1 MGDVLLT
8 TPVVRLLRNK
18 YPDAR
23 IDFVT
28 SKPFAEVYKYN
39 PYINEL
45 IEYDK
50 SLPESKILKIR
61 NKLLE
66 KNGGKY
72 DVFIDLQKNFR
83 SKIFRKNISKKI
95 LEVEKNRLRKLS
107 LVYLKKQLFGKIP
120 QIPQQYIRALEPL
133 SLEDDGNGLELW
145 FPEERQKG
153 FYPPEQG
160 ILPQKGKIKIAVA
173 PGAHH
178 KTKQYPVELFSAAL
192 NKINQI
198 IKPEFIIIGGI
209 QDNETTA
216 DLTARLPYQ
225 ITDGTGSTSIIDTA
239 RKINGCHMLL
249 TNDTGVMHIAAARQ
263 VPIVALFGSTVTD
276 FGFAPFRV
284 KNKILEA
291 NVKCRPCSHI
301 GRDKCP
307 KDHFDCMKQISPAK
321 VANAVIETVLI

>member
-1 MGDVLLT
+1 MVDVLLT

-18 YPDAR
+18 YPDAE

-28 SKPFAEVYKYN
+28 SKPFAEVYKHN

-50 SLPESKILKIR
+50 TLSEGKIIKIKNELR
-61 NKLLE
+61 E
-66 KNGGKY
+66 KKGGKY
-72 DVFIDLQKNFR
+72 DIFIDLQKNFR
-83 SKIFRKNISKKI
+83 SKIFRKNIAKKI
-95 LEVEKNRLRKLS
+95 LEVEKNRLQKLS

-120 QIPQQYIRALEPL
+120 QIPLQYIKTIEPL
-133 SLEDDGNGLELW
+133 SIEDDGNGLELW
-145 FPEERQKG
+145 FPEEKQKG

-160 ILPQKGKIKIAVA
+160 TLPQKGKIKIAVA

-178 KTKQYPVELFSAAL
+178 KTKQYPVELFTAAL

-209 QDNETTA
+209 QDIETTSELA
-216 DLTARLPYQ
+216 GRLPFQ
-225 ITDGTGSTSIIDTA
+225 VNDGSGSTSIIDTA

-263 VPIVALFGSTVTD
+263 VPIVTLFGSTVPG

-284 KNKILEA
+284 KSKILEE

-301 GRDKCP
+301 GRDECP
-307 KDHFDCMKQISPAK
+307 KDHFDCMKQISPAR